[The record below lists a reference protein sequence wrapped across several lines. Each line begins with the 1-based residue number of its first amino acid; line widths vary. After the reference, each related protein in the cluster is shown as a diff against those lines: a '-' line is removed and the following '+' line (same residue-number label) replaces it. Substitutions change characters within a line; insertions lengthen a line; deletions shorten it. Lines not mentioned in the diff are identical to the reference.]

1 MKYLYLIYENANREM
16 IGKILL
22 ASKALNY
29 GWKVVIGQK
38 NFLRQRLKFLPRG
51 IVVEKGMRKG

>member
-51 IVVEKGMRKG
+51 IVVEKG